1 MMVPKYQIINN
12 FNYTLLKKKYNISE
26 NNTNIYKE
34 GSLKLNQNTMNKII
48 KSTKLDINK
57 YYGSLNRF
65 KNT

>member
-1 MMVPKYQIINN
+1 MVPKYQIINN
-12 FNYTLLKKKYNISE
+12 FNNTWLKKKYNISV

-34 GSLKLNQNTMNKII
+34 GCLKLNQNTMNKVI
-48 KSTKLDINK
+48 KTSKLGINK

>member
-1 MMVPKYQIINN
+1 MVPKYQIINY
-12 FNYTLLKKKYNISE
+12 FNNTLLKKKNNISE

-34 GSLKLNQNTMNKII
+34 GSLKLNQNTMNKVI
-48 KSTKLDINK
+48 KTTKLGINK